1 MKVYKEEPEC
11 TGTFSSLFLDYV
23 SGSEKVA
30 DFYSWK
36 PRPEEIRE
44 VIRQRQFSSEH
55 RTNLVHVLEEQYQ
68 GIALSEK
75 LSQNLS
81 LLKKDN
87 TYTVTTGHQLNL
99 CTGPMFFVYKI
110 ISTINL
116 AEELAQRY
124 PDANFV
130 PVYWMATED
139 HDFEEINHFNLFG
152 NTYTWHTPQQGPVG
166 RFSTEGIC
174 ELLDQLPEKF
184 DILLAAYQQGKT
196 LSQSMRLL
204 VNSLFGEYGL
214 VVLDPDSA
222 VLKNSFKEILRSE
235 IRDGKVAQATH
246 KTSLELEKRG
256 YTPQVYTRDVNVFM
270 LIEGRKRLE
279 KQENGNYR
287 ILPDRDIS
295 WEELEHMLEEQP
307 QIFSPNVVLRPL
319 YQETVLPNLA
329 YIGGP
334 AEIAYW
340 LQLKDAF
347 QECGVPFPMLLPR
360 NFFMIVRRNFTQK
373 LELFGIK
380 PSEIFQS
387 ERALKNKYLESQ
399 AESVVSVEAE
409 VEQLNQV
416 LDQISN
422 IAASVDKSLE
432 GFVQAEKQKILKQA
446 ENIEKRIRKAEEQKH
461 ETVLKQIES
470 IRKKL
475 FPGNSLQERVE
486 NLFSFQAND
495 PDFIKK
501 IKENSAPF
509 DFRFTILWES

>member
-1 MKVYKEEPEC
+1 MKVYKEEPEH
-11 TGTFSSLFLDYV
+11 TGTFSPLFLDYI
-23 SGSEKVA
+23 SGNEKVE
-30 DFYSWK
+30 DFYTWK
-36 PRPEEIRE
+36 PKPEEFGE
-44 VIRQRQFSSEH
+44 MIRQRQFSSDQ
-55 RTNLVHVLEEQYQ
+55 RVILTNVLEGQYKE
-68 GIALSEK
+68 IELSGK
-75 LSQNLS
+75 LRQNLS

-99 CTGPMFFVYKI
+99 CTGPLFFVYKI

-124 PDANFV
+124 PDSNFV

-166 RFSTEGIC
+166 RFSNEGIY
-174 ELLDQLPEKF
+174 ELLNQLPEKF
-184 DILLAAYQQGKT
+184 EILLSAYREGKT
-196 LSQSMRLL
+196 LSQSMRVL
-204 VNSLFGEYGL
+204 VNTLFGEYGL

-222 VLKNSFKEILRSE
+222 ELKKSFTEILRSE
-235 IRDGKVAQATH
+235 IRDGKVATATH
-246 KTSLELEKRG
+246 KTSLKLEKRG

-270 LIEGRKRLE
+270 LLEGRKRLE
-279 KQENGNYR
+279 KQENGYR
-287 ILPDRDIS
+287 ILPDRAIS
-295 WEELEHMLEEQP
+295 WEELEHMLDEQP

-319 YQETVLPNLA
+319 YQEVVLPNLA

-360 NFFMIVRRNFTQK
+360 NFFMIVKKNFSQK
-373 LELFGIK
+373 LEQFGIK
-380 PSEIFQS
+380 PTEIFQP
-387 ERALKNKYLESQ
+387 ERNLKDKYLNSQ

-409 VEQLNQV
+409 IGQLNQ
-416 LDQISN
+416 LFDQISN
-422 IAASVDKSLE
+422 IAAGVDKSLE
-432 GFVQAEKQKILKQA
+432 GFVQSEKQKILKQT

-461 ETVLKQIES
+461 DTVLKQIES

-486 NLFSFQAND
+486 NVFSFHAND
-495 PDFIKK
+495 PDFVKK
-501 IKENSAPF
+501 IKDNSDPF